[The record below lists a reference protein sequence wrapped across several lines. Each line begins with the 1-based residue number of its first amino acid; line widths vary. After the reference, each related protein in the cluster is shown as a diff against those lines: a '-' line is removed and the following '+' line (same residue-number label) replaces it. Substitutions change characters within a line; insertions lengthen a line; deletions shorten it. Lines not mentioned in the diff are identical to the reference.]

1 MSEAALIPEP
11 EGIPVENKKKQFLK
25 RKIEAGDIV
34 RMAGILIFAALAVW
48 LTVLFTRKFGD
59 ITAGESSGAFLENL
73 LSGKFLDDLLRAA
86 ESLTGY
92 ISVNYGAYAAVVFVF
107 LQFMQV
113 VITAIPAAITSFA
126 SGMIYGVW
134 GALLISMVGT
144 AMGTA
149 LTFYLTRL
157 LGRRVLTLF
166 ISQKNI
172 DKMEN
177 FIDADTGAFVMLILF
192 IIPSPKDFFPFFVG
206 LTKMKAWKFF
216 LISAVG
222 RIPGMFVTSY
232 LGATVAN
239 RNWGLLIGMT
249 VFAVTASVLF
259 VVFNKQLMA
268 LLKRKKAAPD
278 AAEAHP

>member
-1 MSEAALIPEP
+1 M
-11 EGIPVENKKKQFLK
+11 KKTFLK
-25 RKIEAGDIV
+25 RKIEAGDVIRIV
-34 RMAGILIFAALAVW
+34 GICVFVGLAVW
-48 LTVLFTRKFGD
+48 LTILFTRQFEA
-59 ITAGESSGAFLENL
+59 ITASGGQSAGSGGGA
-73 LSGKFLDDLLRAA
+73 LSPLINFLDNMLRSAQN
-86 ESLTGY
+86 LTDY
-92 ISVNYGAYAAVVFVF
+92 ISVNYGAYAALILIF

-144 AMGTA
+144 ALGTA

-172 DKMEN
+172 DKMER
-177 FIDADTGAFVMLILF
+177 FINADTSTLVLFILF
-192 IIPSPKDFFPFFVG
+192 VIPSPKDFFPFFVG

-216 LISAVG
+216 LISAIG

-232 LGATVAN
+232 LGATVAE

-249 VFAVTASVLF
+249 VFAVAASALF
-259 VVFNKQLMA
+259 VVFNKRLMA
-268 LLKRKKAAPD
+268 LLQRMRRRP
-278 AAEAHP
+278 AAE

>member
-1 MSEAALIPEP
+1 M
-11 EGIPVENKKKQFLK
+11 KKNQILK

-34 RMAGILIFAALAVW
+34 RIAGILLFVGFVVW
-48 LTVLFTRKFGD
+48 MTILFSRQFEA
-59 ITAGESSGAFLENL
+59 ITAGGGQSGASPVGN
-73 LSGKFLDDLLRAA
+73 FLDKMLVSAQN
-86 ESLTGY
+86 LTDY
-92 ISVNYGAYAAVVFVF
+92 ISVNFGAYAAVVLTF
-107 LQFMQV
+107 LQFLQV

-126 SGMIYGVW
+126 SGMIYGTW
-134 GALLISMVGT
+134 IALLISAVGT

-166 ISQKNI
+166 VSQKNI

-177 FIDADTGAFVMLILF
+177 FIDADTSIFVMLILF

-216 LISAVG
+216 LISFIG

-232 LGATVAN
+232 LGATVAD

-249 VFAVTASVLF
+249 IFAVAASLLF
-259 VVFNKQLMA
+259 VVFNNKIMA
-268 LLKRKKAAPD
+268 FLKRKKTEEVSAQ
-278 AAEAHP
+278 

>member
-1 MSEAALIPEP
+1 MSEKSEAIQLAEP
-11 EGIPVENKKKQFLK
+11 EGKKKKQFLK
-25 RKIEAGDIV
+25 RKIEAGDII
-34 RMAGILIFAALAVW
+34 RIAGILIFAGLAVW
-48 LTVLFTRKFGD
+48 LTILFTQKFGA
-59 ITAGESSGAFLENL
+59 ITANGGQPGKLSDNL
-73 LSGKFLDDLLRAA
+73 LSGRFLDNLLESAQ
-86 ESLTGY
+86 SLTDY
-92 ISVNYGAYAAVVFVF
+92 IRVNYGGYAAVVLAL
-107 LQFMQV
+107 LQFLQV

-134 GALLISMVGT
+134 GALLISIIGT
-144 AMGTA
+144 ALGTA

-177 FIDADTGAFVMLILF
+177 FIDADTSTFVLLVLF
-192 IIPSPKDFFPFFVG
+192 ILPSPKDFFPFFVG

-216 LISAVG
+216 LISAIG

-239 RNWGLLIGMT
+239 RNWALLIGMT
-249 VFAVTASVLF
+249 AFAIIASVLF
-259 VVFNKQLMA
+259 VVFNKRLMA
-268 LLKRKKAAPD
+268 FLERKKNHPE
-278 AAEAHP
+278 EARV